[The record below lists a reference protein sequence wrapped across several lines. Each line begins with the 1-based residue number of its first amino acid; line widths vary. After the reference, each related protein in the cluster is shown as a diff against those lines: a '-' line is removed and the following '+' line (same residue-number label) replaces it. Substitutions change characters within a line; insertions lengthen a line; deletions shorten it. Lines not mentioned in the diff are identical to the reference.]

1 MPIGLNT
8 ILYMQLAVFH
18 GRALVATHAS
28 GILVAHNPLTALPGP
43 LRQNAQYGATILQ
56 LPA

>member
-1 MPIGLNT
+1 
-8 ILYMQLAVFH
+8 MQLAVFH

-28 GILVAHNPLTALPGP
+28 GILVAHNLLTALPGP